1 MNKSWVGRMGMAVLV
16 ALVLVVTAS
25 DLSAQ
30 FQTAGTLGVLAP
42 ANIAKPR
49 PKAPFDL
56 TGTWLHGGESERFD
70 PPAGFKLTPAAQK
83 HFDASAAAL
92 KEGKLY
98 RNDIGLCWPAGMP
111 IMMTRV

>member
-1 MNKSWVGRMGMAVLV
+1 MSTLRIGRIGMAVLV
-16 ALVLVVTAS
+16 AASVVFAAS

-30 FQTAGTLGVLAP
+30 FQPPGTLGVLAP

-56 TGTWLHGGESERFD
+56 TGTWLHGGESDRFD

-83 HFDASAAAL
+83 HFDASAAAVKRSL
-92 KEGKLY
+92 LPW
-98 RNDIGLCWPAGMP
+98 LAM
-111 IMMTRV
+111 